1 MPEVLFKVPGVARSK
16 SAKSARQYERQVKN
30 EALQSFERPLRERD
44 LVVDLHHFYTSGNR
58 PDLDNMLKS
67 ILDGLKGAPYVDDS
81 QVVRVSAER
90 YIILQYAVENP
101 RPEWIGHIARSE
113 EFVSVMISRRM

>member
-1 MPEVLFKVPGVARSK
+1 MPEVLLIVPGVPRSKAARS
-16 SAKSARQYERQVKN
+16 AREYERQVR
-30 EALQSFERPLRERD
+30 EAARRVFDSPLTGRN
-44 LVVDLHHFYTSGNR
+44 LSVHVDHFYTSGNR

-67 ILDGLKGAPYVDDS
+67 ILDGLKGAAYVDDS

-90 YIILQYAVENP
+90 YNILQYAVENP